1 MIPRIQFTDNGMIP
15 PTRQELSNA
24 LWQMFRDAFGQDL
37 NPDPRT
43 PQGQLVTS
51 LTAALVDN
59 NDSMIELG
67 NQFDPKFA
75 TGVWQEALG
84 AIYFITR
91 RGETSSVV
99 MLSFMGLPGVV
110 VPDGFIVID
119 DAGNEWA
126 TNGQTIIGAG
136 GTATVEAKCLTPGP
150 ISASPLTIVT
160 FKQTI
165 DGLDRVENPAAAA
178 PGSLEESRVDFELRR
193 AMSVAK
199 NSKNMNNS
207 VYGAVADIPGVI
219 DAFVIDNPTD
229 STITVG
235 ETNYSMIRNSLLVSV
250 VGGDNQEIAKQ
261 ILIKGG
267 TGCSF
272 VGNTD
277 VLYLD
282 TESGNAFPPE
292 YIVTFLRP
300 THVTTSFRVL
310 VADITA
316 VSFVALSTA
325 KQSIMNQFSS
335 GENRA
340 RIGGTVIGSAFMCN
354 LDRAIRPIKIEV
366 SIDDGATWEDYI
378 TFGVDQFPVTSLS
391 NISVEQI

>member
-1 MIPRIQFTDNGMIP
+1 MIPRIQFTNTGMIP

-67 NQFDPKFA
+67 NQLDPRYA

-84 AIYFITR
+84 AIYFINR
-91 RGETSSVV
+91 RVETSSVV
-99 MLSFMGLPGVV
+99 MLSFIGLPGVV
-110 VPDGFIVID
+110 IPDGFIVID

-126 TNGQTIIGAG
+126 TNGQATVDAG
-136 GTATVEAKCLTPGP
+136 GSATVEAYCLTPGP
-150 ISASPLTIVT
+150 IYAAPLTITT

-165 DGLDRVENPAAAA
+165 EDLDRVENPAAAA
-178 PGSLEESRVDFELRR
+178 PGSDEESRVDFELRR
-193 AMSVAK
+193 AASVAK

-207 VYGAVADIPGVI
+207 VYGAVADISGVI

-229 STITVG
+229 NTITVG

-250 VGGDNQEIAKQ
+250 VGGNNQEIAKQ

-277 VLYLD
+277 VVYFD
-282 TESGNAFPPE
+282 TDSGNAFPPE
-292 YIVTFLRP
+292 YLVTFLRP
-300 THVTTSFRVL
+300 THITTYFRIL

-316 VSFVALSTA
+316 VSFVALSAA
-325 KQSIMNQFSS
+325 KQSIIDQFIS

-340 RIGGTVIGSAFMCN
+340 RIAGTVIASAFMCSI
-354 LDRAIRPIKIEV
+354 DRNIRPIKIEV
-366 SIDDGATWEDYI
+366 STDGTTWEDYI
-378 TFGVDQFPVTSLS
+378 TFGVDQFPVTSLA
-391 NISVEQI
+391 NISVEQV

>member
-1 MIPRIQFTDNGMIP
+1 MIPRIQFTNNGMVP

-67 NQFDPKFA
+67 NQFDPRYA
-75 TGVWQEALG
+75 VGVWQEALG
-84 AIYFITR
+84 AIYFISR
-91 RGETSSVV
+91 QGETSSVA
-99 MLSFMGLPGVV
+99 MLSFIGLPGVV
-110 VPDGFIVID
+110 VPDEFIVID

-126 TNGQTIIGAG
+126 TNGQSTIGAG
-136 GTATVEAKCLTPGP
+136 GTGMVEAKCLTPGP
-150 ISASPLTIVT
+150 IYAAPLTITT

-165 DGLDRVENPAAAA
+165 EGLDRVENPAAAA
-178 PGSLEESRVDFELRR
+178 PGREEESRVDFELRR
-193 AMSVAK
+193 AASVAK
-199 NSKNMNNS
+199 NAKNMNNA
-207 VYGAVADIPGVI
+207 VYGAVANIQGVI

-229 STITVG
+229 NTIAVG
-235 ETNYSMIRNSLLVSV
+235 ETNYPMIRNSLLVSV
-250 VGGDNQEIAKQ
+250 VGGNNYEIAKQ

-277 VLYLD
+277 VVYLD

-292 YIVTFLRP
+292 YIVKFLRP
-300 THVTTSFRVL
+300 THVNTYFRVL

-316 VSFVALSTA
+316 VSFVAASAA
-325 KQSIMNQFSS
+325 KQSILNQFSS

-340 RIGGTVIGSAFMCN
+340 RIAGTVIASAFMCN
-354 LDRAIRPIKIEV
+354 IDRAIRPIKIEV
-366 SIDDGATWEDYI
+366 STDGSTWEDYI
-378 TFGVDQFPVTSLS
+378 TFGVDQFPVTSLA
-391 NISVEQI
+391 NISVGQV

>member
-1 MIPRIQFTDNGMIP
+1 MIPRIQFTNTGMVP
-15 PTRQELSNA
+15 PTRQEISNA
-24 LWQMFRDAFGQDL
+24 LWNMFREAFGQDL
-37 NPDPRT
+37 NSDPRT

-67 NQFDPKFA
+67 NQFDPRFA

-99 MLSFMGLPGVV
+99 MLSFIGQSGVV
-110 VPDGFIVID
+110 IPDGFVVID
-119 DAGNEWA
+119 DADNEWA
-126 TNGQTIIGAG
+126 TNGQASIGAD

-150 ISASPLTIVT
+150 ISAAPLTITT

-178 PGSLEESRVDFELRR
+178 RGSLEESRLDFELRR

-207 VYGAVADIPGVI
+207 VYGAVADIEGVI

-229 STITVG
+229 NTITVG
-235 ETNYSMIRNSLLVSV
+235 ETNYPMIRNSLLVSV
-250 VGGDNQEIAKQ
+250 VGGSEQEIAKQ

-277 VLYLD
+277 VLYRD

-292 YIVTFLRP
+292 YVVTFLRP
-300 THVTTSFRVL
+300 THVNVYFRIL
-310 VADITA
+310 VSDISA
-316 VSFVALSTA
+316 VSFVAQSTA
-325 KQSIMNQFSS
+325 KQSIIDQFSS

-340 RIGGTVIGSAFMCN
+340 RIAGTVIASAFMCGI
-354 LDRAIRPIKIEV
+354 DRNIRPIKIEV
-366 SIDDGATWEDYI
+366 STDGSTWEDYI
-378 TFGVDQFPVTSLS
+378 TFGVNQFPVTSLA
-391 NISVEQI
+391 NISVVQV

>member
-1 MIPRIQFTDNGMIP
+1 MIPRIQFTNTGMVP
-15 PTRQELSNA
+15 PTRQDISNA

-59 NDSMIELG
+59 YDSMIELG
-67 NQFDPKFA
+67 NQFDPRYA
-75 TGVWQEALG
+75 VGVWQEALG
-84 AIYFITR
+84 AIYFISR
-91 RGETSSVV
+91 QGETSSVA
-99 MLSFMGLPGVV
+99 MLSFIGLPGVV

-126 TNGQTIIGAG
+126 TNGQLTIGAG
-136 GTATVEAKCLTPGP
+136 GTGMVEAKCLTPGP
-150 ISASPLTIVT
+150 IYAAPLTIVT

-165 DGLDRVENPAAAA
+165 EGLDRVENPAAAA
-178 PGSLEESRVDFELRR
+178 PGRAEESRIDFELRR
-193 AMSVAK
+193 AASVAK
-199 NSKNMNNS
+199 NAKNMNNA
-207 VYGAVADIPGVI
+207 VYGAVANIQGVI

-229 STITVG
+229 NTITVG
-235 ETNYSMIRNSLLVSV
+235 ETNYPMIRNSLLVSI
-250 VGGDNQEIAKQ
+250 VGGAEQEIAKQ

-277 VLYLD
+277 VVYLD
-282 TESGNAFPPE
+282 TDSGNAFPPE
-292 YIVTFLRP
+292 YTVTFLRP
-300 THVTTSFRVL
+300 THVNTYFRVL

-316 VSFVALSTA
+316 VSFVAASTA
-325 KQSIMNQFSS
+325 KQSILNQFSS

-340 RIGGTVIGSAFMCN
+340 RIAGTVIASAFMCN
-354 LDRAIRPIKIEV
+354 IDRAIRPIKVEV
-366 SIDDGATWEDYI
+366 STDGSAWEDYI
-378 TFGVDQFPVTSLS
+378 TFGVDQFPVTSLA
-391 NISVEQI
+391 NITVEQV

>member
-1 MIPRIQFTDNGMIP
+1 MIPRIQFTNNGMVP

-67 NQFDPKFA
+67 NQLDPRYA
-75 TGVWQEALG
+75 VGVWQEALG
-84 AIYFITR
+84 AIYFISR
-91 RGETSSVV
+91 QGETSSVA
-99 MLSFMGLPGVV
+99 MLSFIGLPGVV

-126 TNGQTIIGAG
+126 TNGQSTIGAG
-136 GTATVEAKCLTPGP
+136 GSGIVEAKCLTPGP
-150 ISASPLTIVT
+150 IYAAPLTITT

-165 DGLDRVENPAAAA
+165 EDLDRVENPAAAA
-178 PGSLEESRVDFELRR
+178 PGRTEESRVDFELRR
-193 AMSVAK
+193 AASVAK
-199 NSKNMNNS
+199 NAKNMNNS
-207 VYGAVADIPGVI
+207 VYGAVANIQGVI

-229 STITVG
+229 NTITVG
-235 ETNYSMIRNSLLVSV
+235 ETNYPMIRNSLLVSI
-250 VGGDNQEIAKQ
+250 VGGAEQEIAKQ

-267 TGCSF
+267 TCCSF

-277 VLYLD
+277 VVYLD

-300 THVTTSFRVL
+300 THVNTYFRAL

-316 VSFVALSTA
+316 VSFVAASSA
-325 KQSIMNQFSS
+325 KQSILNQFSS

-340 RIGGTVIGSAFMCN
+340 RISGTVIASAFMCN
-354 LDRAIRPIKIEV
+354 IDRAIRPIKIEV
-366 SIDDGATWEDYI
+366 STDGTTWEDYI
-378 TFGVDQFPVTSLS
+378 TFGVDQFPVTSLA
-391 NISVEQI
+391 NISVEQV

>member
-1 MIPRIQFTDNGMIP
+1 MIPRIQFTNTGMIP
-15 PTRQELSNA
+15 PTRTEISNA

-67 NQFDPKFA
+67 NQFDPRYA

-84 AIYFITR
+84 AIYFINR
-91 RGETSSVV
+91 RGETNSVV
-99 MLSFMGLPGVV
+99 MLSFIGLPGVV
-110 VPDGFIVID
+110 IPNGFIVID

-126 TNGQTIIGAG
+126 TNGQAAVGAG
-136 GTATVEAKCLTPGP
+136 GTATVEAYCLTPGP
-150 ISASPLTIVT
+150 IYAAPLTITT

-165 DGLDRVENPAAAA
+165 EGLDRVENPAAAA
-178 PGSLEESRVDFELRR
+178 PGSDEESRVDFELRR
-193 AMSVAK
+193 AASVAK

-207 VYGAVADIPGVI
+207 VYGAVADIAGVI

-229 STITVG
+229 NTITAG
-235 ETNYSMIRNSLLVSV
+235 ATNYPMIRNSLLVSV
-250 VGGDNQEIAKQ
+250 VGGNNQQIAKQ

-277 VLYLD
+277 VVYLD

-292 YIVTFLRP
+292 YTVTFLRP
-300 THVTTSFRVL
+300 THVTTYFRVL

-316 VSFVALSTA
+316 VSFVALSAA
-325 KQSIMNQFSS
+325 KQSIVDQFTS

-340 RIGGTVIGSAFMCN
+340 RIAGTVIASALMCSI
-354 LDRAIRPIKIEV
+354 DRNIRPIKIEV
-366 SIDDGATWEDYI
+366 STDGTTWEDYI
-378 TFGVDQFPVTSLS
+378 TFGVDEFPVTSLA
-391 NISVEQI
+391 NISVEQA

>member
-1 MIPRIQFTDNGMIP
+1 MIPRIQFTNTGMVP
-15 PTRQELSNA
+15 PTRQAISNA

-59 NDSMIELG
+59 YDSMIELG
-67 NQFDPKFA
+67 NQFDPRYA
-75 TGVWQEALG
+75 VGVWQEALG
-84 AIYFITR
+84 AIYFISR
-91 RGETSSVV
+91 QGETSSVA
-99 MLSFMGLPGVV
+99 MLSFIGLPGVV

-126 TNGQTIIGAG
+126 TNGQLTIGAG
-136 GTATVEAKCLTPGP
+136 GTGMVEAKCLTPGP
-150 ISASPLTIVT
+150 IYAAPLTIVT

-165 DGLDRVENPAAAA
+165 ENLDRVENPAAAA
-178 PGSLEESRVDFELRR
+178 PGREEESRVDFELRR
-193 AMSVAK
+193 AASVAK
-199 NSKNMNNS
+199 NAKNMNNA
-207 VYGAVADIPGVI
+207 VYGAVANIQGVI

-229 STITVG
+229 NTITVG
-235 ETNYSMIRNSLLVSV
+235 ETNYPMIRNSLLVSI
-250 VGGDNQEIAKQ
+250 VGGAEQEIAKQ

-277 VLYLD
+277 VVYLD
-282 TESGNAFPPE
+282 TDSGNAFPPE
-292 YIVTFLRP
+292 YTVTFLRP
-300 THVTTSFRVL
+300 THVNTYFRVL

-316 VSFVALSTA
+316 VSFVAASTA
-325 KQSIMNQFSS
+325 KQSILNQFSS

-340 RIGGTVIGSAFMCN
+340 RIAGTVIASAFMCN
-354 LDRAIRPIKIEV
+354 IDRAIRPIKVEV
-366 SIDDGATWEDYI
+366 STDGTTWEDYI
-378 TFGVDQFPVTSLS
+378 TFGVDQFPVTSLA
-391 NISVEQI
+391 NITVEQV

>member
-1 MIPRIQFTDNGMIP
+1 MIPRIQFTDNGLIP
-15 PTRQELSNA
+15 PTRQEISNA
-24 LWQMFRDAFGQDL
+24 LWNMFREAFGSDL

-67 NQFDPKFA
+67 NQFDPRFA

-84 AIYFITR
+84 AIYFISR
-91 RGETSSVV
+91 QGETSSVA
-99 MLSFMGLPGVV
+99 MLSFIGLPGVV

-126 TNGQTIIGAG
+126 TNGQLTIGAG
-136 GTATVEAKCLTPGP
+136 GTGVVEAKCLTPGP
-150 ISASPLTIVT
+150 IYAAPLTITT

-178 PGSLEESRVDFELRR
+178 PGRVEESRVDFELRR
-193 AMSVAK
+193 AASVAK
-199 NSKNMNNS
+199 NAKNMNNA
-207 VYGAVADIPGVI
+207 VYGAVSNIQGVI

-235 ETNYSMIRNSLLVSV
+235 ETNYPMIRNSLLVSV
-250 VGGDNQEIAKQ
+250 VGGDNYEIAKQ

-277 VLYLD
+277 VLYRD

-292 YIVTFLRP
+292 YTVTFLRP
-300 THVTTSFRVL
+300 AHVNVYFRIL
-310 VADITA
+310 VSDISA
-316 VSFVALSTA
+316 VSFVAQSTA
-325 KQSIMNQFSS
+325 KQSIIDQFSS

-340 RIGGTVIGSAFMCN
+340 RIAGTIISSAFMCSI
-354 LDRAIRPIKIEV
+354 DRNIRPIKIEV
-366 SIDDGATWEDYI
+366 STDGATWEDYI
-378 TFGVDQFPVTSLS
+378 TFGVDQFPVTSLA
-391 NISVEQI
+391 NISVAQV